1 MKLEISLDIG
11 RGQIDKPT
19 VIAGLPG
26 MGLTGKQAVDYLIE
40 VFNARKIGN
49 IEAGYLAS
57 PIITTHDG
65 VVDDLMSELFT
76 FYYTNVGG
84 EDYILFTGVTQPP
97 SPEWQ
102 HELSRKVIETL
113 LEYKPHIIYTLA
125 ATPIFSY
132 KWEVSVYGVA
142 TKRELLEELRLY
154 GVIPMQGEGVIS
166 GVNGLLIGYGKKHG
180 IDGVVLMGETYLTN
194 ARDYIAP
201 LAVLRI
207 LSRVLH
213 LDIDLRKMEEL
224 ALAFHKEFS
233 AALTS
238 KKPDKDKGSL
248 GYIS

>member
-1 MKLEISLDIG
+1 MKLGISLDLGKKDVENTI
-11 RGQIDKPT
+11 

-40 VFNARKIGN
+40 AFNAKKIGV
-49 IEAGYLAS
+49 IDASCLAS
-57 PIITTHDG
+57 PIITTHEG
-65 VVDDLMSELFT
+65 IVDDLMSELFT
-76 FYYTNVGG
+76 FYHASVDGN
-84 EDYILFTGVTQPP
+84 DYILFTGVTQPP

-102 HELSRKVIETL
+102 HELSRNVVEAL
-113 LEYKPHIIYTLA
+113 LEYRPKIIYTLA

-180 IDGVVLMGETYLTN
+180 VDGVVLMGETYLTN

-207 LSRVLH
+207 LSRILH
-213 LDIDLRKMEEL
+213 IDIDLRRMEGV

-233 AALTS
+233 AALS
-238 KKPDKDKGSL
+238 AKKGDKDRGSL